1 MIISIWYFRY
11 VSANLAEKD
20 FDVMFIKELKLKN
33 FRNYKDLTIDFDERV
48 NLITGQN
55 AQGKTNLIES
65 LYMSSM
71 GRSFR
76 TQHDGEMIRFGED
89 AAYIKVKAEKE
100 YIDTKV
106 EIVLRSDSRKA
117 VRKDGNSVRK
127 TADLLDNIIIVVFS
141 PDDLRIVKDEPEK
154 RRRFIDRELSQIKP
168 AYFDAYMK
176 YRRALMERNSYLKN
190 DTIEQSMLDIWDEG
204 LIKYGALIMNYR
216 RDFVKELSEIS
227 GNIHFNITNG
237 KERVSLRYDPDID
250 IAGSVNTQEEFIERQ
265 LAASRDND
273 IRRKTTTRG
282 PHKDDISFIIDN
294 INVRNFGSQGQQRTS
309 ALSLKLAELEIIK
322 KETGENAVLLLD
334 DVMSELDEERREYLI
349 RALSENQI
357 FITTTDIDESL
368 TRAYPDAKIIHV
380 EAGEIV

>member
-1 MIISIWYFRY
+1 
-11 VSANLAEKD
+11 
-20 FDVMFIKELKLKN
+20 MFIRELKLKN

-76 TQHDGEMIRFGED
+76 TSHDSEMIMFGED
-89 AAYIKVKAEKE
+89 AAYIKVLAEKE
-100 YIDTKV
+100 YTDTKV

-117 VRKDGNSVRK
+117 VKKDGNSVRR
-127 TADLLDNIIIVVFS
+127 TAELLDNIIIVIFS

-154 RRRFIDRELSQIKP
+154 RRKFIDRELSQIKP
-168 AYFDAYMK
+168 AYFDAYMH

-190 DTIEQSMLDIWDEG
+190 DAIEASMLDIWDEG
-204 LIKYGALIMNYR
+204 LIKYGALLMRYR
-216 RDFVKELSEIS
+216 SEFINELSDIS
-227 GNIHFNITNG
+227 GKIHSSITNG
-237 KERVSLRYDPDID
+237 KEELQLKYDPDID
-250 IAGSVNTQEEFIERQ
+250 LAGDVKTQEEFIERQ
-265 LAASRDND
+265 LTTSRDND

-282 PHKDDISFIIDN
+282 PHKDDISFIIGD

-309 ALSLKLAELEIIK
+309 ALSLKLAELEIIR
-322 KETGENAVLLLD
+322 KETGESAVLLLD

-357 FITTTDIDESL
+357 FITTTDIDDSL
-368 TRAYPDAKIIHV
+368 MRAYPDAKVIRV
-380 EAGEIV
+380 EAGKIV

>member
-1 MIISIWYFRY
+1 
-11 VSANLAEKD
+11 
-20 FDVMFIKELKLKN
+20 MFIKELKLKN

-65 LYMSSM
+65 LYLSSM

-76 TQHDGEMIRFGED
+76 TSHDGEMIRFGEES
-89 AAYIKVKAEKE
+89 AYVKVNAQRE
-100 YIDTKV
+100 YVDTKV
-106 EIVLRSDSRKA
+106 EILLKNGVGKA
-117 VRKDGNSVRK
+117 IRKDGCSVRK
-127 TADLLDNIIIVVFS
+127 TADLLDNIVIVIFS
-141 PDDLRIVKDEPEK
+141 PEDLKIVKDEPEK

-168 AYFDAYMK
+168 AYYDAYMH

-190 DTIEQSMLDIWDEG
+190 DKIEESMLDIWDEG
-204 LIKYGALIMNYR
+204 LIKYGALLMKYR
-216 RDFVKELSEIS
+216 SDFVDELSDIS
-227 GNIHFNITNG
+227 GNIHFSITNG
-237 KERVSLRYDPDID
+237 KERVVLKYDPDID
-250 IAGSVNTQEEFIERQ
+250 IAGDIGTQEEFISRQ
-265 LAASRDND
+265 LVASREND
-273 IRRKTTTRG
+273 IRRGSTTRG

>member
-1 MIISIWYFRY
+1 
-11 VSANLAEKD
+11 
-20 FDVMFIKELKLKN
+20 MFIKELKLKN
-33 FRNYKDLTIDFDERV
+33 YRNYKDLTIDFDERV

-76 TQHDGEMIRFGED
+76 TARDSEMIMFGED
-89 AAYIKVKAEKE
+89 SSYIKVLAQKE
-100 YIDTKV
+100 YTDTKV
-106 EIVLRSDSRKA
+106 EIVLRPDSRKA
-117 VRKDGNSVRK
+117 VKKDGTVVRR

-154 RRRFIDRELSQIKP
+154 RRKFIDRELSQIKP

-190 DTIEQSMLDIWDEG
+190 DKIEESMLDIWDDG
-204 LIKYGALIMNYR
+204 LIRYGAVIMKYR
-216 RDFVKELSEIS
+216 DDFIKELSDIS
-227 GNIHFNITNG
+227 GNIHSSITNG
-237 KERVSLRYDPDID
+237 KEKVRLKYDPDID
-250 IAGSVNTQEEFIERQ
+250 LAGDIKTQEEFISRQ
-265 LAASRDND
+265 LIASREND
-273 IRRKTTTRG
+273 IRRRTTTRG

-309 ALSLKLAELEIIK
+309 ALSLKLAELEIIR
-322 KETGENAVLLLD
+322 KETGENAILLLD

-357 FITTTDIDESL
+357 FITTTDIDDSL
-368 TRAYPDAKIIHV
+368 IRAYPDAKTIHV
-380 EAGEIV
+380 KEGKIV

>member
-1 MIISIWYFRY
+1 
-11 VSANLAEKD
+11 
-20 FDVMFIKELKLKN
+20 MFIKELKLKN

-65 LYMSSM
+65 LYISSI

-76 TQHDGEMIRFGED
+76 TAHDSEMIRFGEEG
-89 AAYIKVKAEKE
+89 AYIKVIAEKE
-100 YIDTKV
+100 YTDTKV
-106 EIVLRSDSRKA
+106 EIFLKSDSRKA
-117 VRKDGNSVRK
+117 VKKDGNTVRK
-127 TADLLDNIIIVVFS
+127 TADLLDNIIIVIFS

-168 AYFDAYMK
+168 AYFDSYMH

-190 DTIEQSMLDIWDEG
+190 DKIDRSMLDIWDDG
-204 LIKYGALIMNYR
+204 LIRYGALLMSYR
-216 RDFVKELSEIS
+216 KEFVKELSEIS
-227 GNIHFNITNG
+227 GNIHKNITNG
-237 KERVSLRYDPDID
+237 KESMSIRYDPDID
-250 IAGSVNTQEEFIERQ
+250 IAGDINTQQEFIERQ
-265 LAASRDND
+265 LTASREND
-273 IRRKTTTRG
+273 IRRRTTTRG
-282 PHKDDISFIIDN
+282 PHKDDISFITDN

-357 FITTTDIDESL
+357 FITTTDIDDSL
-368 TRAYPDAKIIHV
+368 MRAYPDAKIIRV
-380 EAGEIV
+380 EEGRIV

>member
-1 MIISIWYFRY
+1 
-11 VSANLAEKD
+11 
-20 FDVMFIKELKLKN
+20 MFIKELKLKN
-33 FRNYKDLTIDFDERV
+33 FRNYSDLTIDFDERV

-76 TQHDGEMIRFGED
+76 TLHDNEMIKFGEES
-89 AAYIKVKAEKE
+89 AYIRVLAEKE
-100 YIDTKV
+100 FIDTKV
-106 EIVLRSDSRKA
+106 EILLRKDSRKA
-117 VRKDGNSVRK
+117 IRKDSCQVHK
-127 TADLLDNIIIVVFS
+127 TAELLDNIIIVIFS

-190 DTIEQSMLDIWDEG
+190 DNVEMSMLDIWDEG
-204 LIKYGALIMNYR
+204 LIKYGALLMKYR
-216 RDFVKELSEIS
+216 SEFVRELSDIA
-227 GNIHFNITNG
+227 GNIHGNITNG
-237 KERVSLRYDPDID
+237 KENMKIKYDPDAD
-250 IAGSVNTQEEFIERQ
+250 IAGDIKTQEEFIERT
-265 LAASRDND
+265 LTASREGD
-273 IRRKTTTRG
+273 IRRGTTSRG

-309 ALSLKLAELEIIK
+309 ALSLKLAELEIIR

-357 FITTTDIDESL
+357 FITTTDIDDSL
-368 TRAYPDAKIIHV
+368 LRAYPDARIIRVENGKIV
-380 EAGEIV
+380 

>member
-1 MIISIWYFRY
+1 
-11 VSANLAEKD
+11 
-20 FDVMFIKELKLKN
+20 MFIKELKLKN

-76 TQHDGEMIRFGED
+76 TSHDSEMIMFGED
-89 AAYIKVKAEKE
+89 GAYIKVLADKE
-100 YIDTKV
+100 YTDTKV
-106 EIVLRSDSRKA
+106 EIMLRPDSRKA
-117 VRKDGNSVRK
+117 VKKDGSAVRR
-127 TADLLDNIIIVVFS
+127 TAELLDNIIIVIFS

-154 RRRFIDRELSQIKP
+154 RRKFIDRELSQIKP
-168 AYFDAYMK
+168 AYFDAYMH

-190 DTIEQSMLDIWDEG
+190 DIIEASMLDIWDEG
-204 LIKYGALIMNYR
+204 LIKYGALIMRYR
-216 RDFVKELSEIS
+216 KEFIDELSGIS
-227 GNIHFNITNG
+227 GKINNNITNG
-237 KERVSLRYDPDID
+237 KESLSLRYDPDVD
-250 IAGSVNTQEEFIERQ
+250 IAGDVKTQEEFIERQ
-265 LAASRDND
+265 LTASRDND

-282 PHKDDISFIIDN
+282 PHKDDVSFIIDD
-294 INVRNFGSQGQQRTS
+294 INVRNYGSQGQQRTS

-357 FITTTDIDESL
+357 FITTTDIDDSL
-368 TRAYPDAKIIHV
+368 MRAYSDAKIIRV
-380 EAGEIV
+380 ENGKIV